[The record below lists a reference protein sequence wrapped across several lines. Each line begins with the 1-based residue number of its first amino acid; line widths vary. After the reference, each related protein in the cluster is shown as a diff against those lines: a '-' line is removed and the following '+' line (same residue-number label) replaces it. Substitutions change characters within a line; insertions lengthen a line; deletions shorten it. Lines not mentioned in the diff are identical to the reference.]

1 MEGHIYKFTNLA
13 IPEVSCHYFFLKGNV
28 IWNFSDI
35 ISDSW
40 SLFSS
45 GLFMGL
51 HILVQDPWIY
61 DVWQKP
67 WVFLLFSSPF
77 FISLTSYITKTEC
90 PEWPSFH
97 FPYFDCAFVFF
108 FLSHW
113 YREQNTVFLRYQ
125 PSAGHRRLS
134 HLPCNRY
141 YVYIVVAYQCTHL
154 LQYVNLHRFISAWRR
169 TLINENYKIDAEKL
183 SFSLL
188 EVRYLG
194 TLQSENGQKAS
205 LLKHSFQ
212 TACHEA

>member
-1 MEGHIYKFTNLA
+1 MTCGRN
-13 IPEVSCHYFFLKGNV
+13 PE
-28 IWNFSDI
+28 
-35 ISDSW
+35 
-40 SLFSS
+40 FSS
-45 GLFMGL
+45 FFPAPSSYHLLPILQRQSVLSGPPFIPLILIVPLF
-51 HILVQDPWIY
+51 
-61 DVWQKP
+61 
-67 WVFLLFSSPF
+67 
-77 FISLTSYITKTEC
+77 
-90 PEWPSFH
+90 
-97 FPYFDCAFVFF
+97 FF

-212 TACHEA
+212 TACREA